1 MSQQVRSGVWKKQP
15 LPLNLSVDGLRYEIT
30 LVSDAH
36 TTQSKPHADAA
47 QIIDHHNATLSS
59 IKSFGVRIQALQTAA
74 VDFNT

>member
-15 LPLNLSVDGLRYEIT
+15 LPLNLGVDGLRYEIT
-30 LVSDAH
+30 LVSDVH

-47 QIIDHHNATLSS
+47 QIIAHHNATLSS